1 MLINIYQETGTDSS
15 APVATDISLRFPAV
29 NAFYVEWKRKAFDS
43 GSFRVRIPTGLVERL
58 WPTKFLVEIADRIA
72 SSPTTRV
79 IPEIGVVFKI
89 KTHKGSDGE
98 YTELS
103 GVFGEGI
110 WGFTNTTRG
119 TGSSYGGWYIDQP
132 SGTKVLSAMLNSTG
146 DKYMTGLPRYTK
158 VMLEYE
164 NWGGRTRYTFGSP
177 TVMED
182 AIYDLCK
189 KNDRLFRAPLFKAES
204 GLYQLMPRTQ
214 AIFDNTGYVFS
225 EANGNVLSA
234 DFEHDT
240 STQASLLKGFNAE
253 AKRESSAKCA
263 GHKWQTTYAFEW
275 NEDVSDLMGNETTQ
289 EACDAAAALRSYN
302 YNSTPTMSIDVS
314 AEDYRDKW
322 DLGDRVTYDVLGYT
336 GTEIITEVDESYSGS
351 DVSIGVTIGAASPTR
366 MQRLNKNVGK
376 SYT

>member
-1 MLINIYQETGTDSS
+1 MLINIYQEKGPDNN
-15 APVATDISLRFPAV
+15 APVATDISLRFAAV

-43 GSFRVRIPTGLVERL
+43 GTFAVRIPTGLVERL
-58 WPTKFLVEIADRIA
+58 WPTKFLIEIADRIA
-72 SSPTTRV
+72 TSPTTRV

-132 SGTKVLSAMLNSTG
+132 SGTKALSAMLNNTG
-146 DKYMTGLPRYTK
+146 HKYMTGLPKYTK
-158 VMLEYE
+158 VMLGYE

-189 KNDRLFRAPLFKAES
+189 KNDRLFRAPLFETES
-204 GLYQLMPRTQ
+204 GLYQLMPQTQ
-214 AIFDNTGYVFS
+214 PIYDNTGYVFS
-225 EANGNVLSA
+225 EENGNVLSA

-240 STQASLLKGFNAE
+240 STQASWLKGFNPD
-253 AKRESSAKCA
+253 AKRESMAKCT
-263 GHKWQTTYAFEW
+263 GHRWQTTYAFEW
-275 NEDVSDLMGNETTQ
+275 NENVSDLMGNETTQ
-289 EACDAAAALRSYN
+289 EACDSAAALRSYS
-302 YNSTPTMSIDVS
+302 YNSTPTMRLDVS
-314 AEDYRDKW
+314 AEDYRSKW

-336 GTEIITEVDESYSGS
+336 GTEIITEVNESYSGS

-376 SYT
+376 PYT

>member
-1 MLINIYQETGTDSS
+1 MLINIYQETGPDNT
-15 APVATDISLRFPAV
+15 APVATDIFLKFAAV
-29 NAFYVEWKRKAFDS
+29 NAFYVEWKRRAFDS
-43 GSFRVRIPTGLVERL
+43 GTFAVRIPTGLVEQL

-72 SSPTTRV
+72 TSPTTRV

-119 TGSSYGGWYIDQP
+119 TGSSFGGWYIDQP
-132 SGTKVLSAMLNSTG
+132 SGTKVLSAMLNNTG
-146 DKYMTGLPRYTK
+146 DKYMTGLPKYTK

-177 TVMED
+177 TVVED

-189 KNDRLFRAPLFKAES
+189 KNDRLFRAPLFKTEI
-204 GLYQLMPRTQ
+204 GLYQLMPQTQ
-214 AIFDNTGYVFS
+214 PIYDNTAYVFS

-240 STQASLLKGFNAE
+240 STQASWLKGFNPD
-253 AKRESSAKCA
+253 AKRESMAKCT
-263 GHKWQTTYAFEW
+263 GHEWQTTYAFEW
-275 NEDVSDLMGNETTQ
+275 NENVSDLMGNETTQ
-289 EACDAAAALRSYN
+289 EACDSAAALRSYN
-302 YNSTPTMSIDVS
+302 YNSTPTMSLDVS
-314 AEDYRDKW
+314 AEDYRTKW

-336 GTEIITEVDESYSGS
+336 GTEIITEVNESYSGS
-351 DVSIGVTIGAASPTR
+351 DVSIGVTIGSSSPTR

>member
-1 MLINIYQETGTDSS
+1 MLINIYRETGPDSS
-15 APVATDISLRFPAV
+15 APVATDISLKFAAV
-29 NAFYVEWKRKAFDS
+29 NAFYVEWKRRAFDS
-43 GSFRVRIPTGLVERL
+43 GTFAVRIPTGLVEQL
-58 WPTKFLVEIADRIA
+58 WPTKFLIEIADRIA
-72 SSPTTRV
+72 TAPTTRV

-132 SGTKVLSAMLNSTG
+132 SGAKVLSAMLNARG
-146 DKYMTGLPRYTK
+146 QNYMTGLPKYTK
-158 VMLEYE
+158 AMLEHE

-189 KNDRLFRAPLFKAES
+189 KNDRLFRAPLFKTEI
-204 GLYQLMPRTQ
+204 GLYQLTPQTQ
-214 AIFDNTGYVFS
+214 PIYDNTGYVFS

-240 STQASLLKGFNAE
+240 STQASWLKGFNPD
-253 AKRESSAKCA
+253 AKRESMAKCT
-263 GHKWQTTYAFEW
+263 GHEWQTTYAFEW
-275 NEDVSDLMGNETTQ
+275 NENVSDLMGNETTQ
-289 EACDAAAALRSYN
+289 GACDSAAALRSYN
-302 YNSTPTMSIDVS
+302 YNSTPTMRLDVS
-314 AEDYRDKW
+314 AEDYRSRW
-322 DLGDRVTYDVLGYT
+322 DLGDRVSYDVLGYT
-336 GTEIITEVDESYSGS
+336 GTEIITEVNESYSGS

>member
-1 MLINIYQETGTDSS
+1 M
-15 APVATDISLRFPAV
+15 V
-29 NAFYVEWKRKAFDS
+29 
-43 GSFRVRIPTGLVERL
+43 
-58 WPTKFLVEIADRIA
+58 
-72 SSPTTRV
+72 
-79 IPEIGVVFKI
+79 PEIGVVFKI
-89 KTHKGSDGE
+89 KTHKGGDGE

-204 GLYQLMPRTQ
+204 GLYQLMPQTQ

-225 EANGNVLSA
+225 EENGNVLSA

-314 AEDYRDKW
+314 AEDYRTKW
-322 DLGDRVTYDVLGYT
+322 DLGDRVAYDVLGYT
-336 GTEIITEVDESYSGS
+336 GTEIITGVNESYSGS

>member
-1 MLINIYQETGTDSS
+1 MLINIYQETGPDNN
-15 APVATDISLRFPAV
+15 APVATDISLRFAAV

-43 GSFRVRIPTGLVERL
+43 GSFTVRIPTGLVEQL

-72 SSPTTRV
+72 TSPTTRV

-132 SGTKVLSAMLNSTG
+132 SGTKVLSAMLSSTG

-158 VMLEYE
+158 TMLEYE

-189 KNDRLFRAPLFKAES
+189 KNDRLFRAPLFKAER
-204 GLYQLMPRTQ
+204 GLYQIMPHTQ

-240 STQASLLKGFNAE
+240 STQASWLKGFNPE
-253 AKRESSAKCA
+253 AKRESMAKCS

-275 NEDVSDLMGNETTQ
+275 NENVSDLMGNETTQ

-302 YNSTPTMSIDVS
+302 YNSTPTMRLDVS

-322 DLGDRVTYDVLGYT
+322 DLGDRVAYDVLGYT
-336 GTEIITEVDESYSGS
+336 GTEIITEINESYSGS

>member
-1 MLINIYQETGTDSS
+1 MLINIYQETGSDSS
-15 APVATDISLRFPAV
+15 APVATDILLRFPAV
-29 NAFYVEWKRKAFDS
+29 NAFYVEWKRRAFDS

-72 SSPTTRV
+72 TAPTTRV
-79 IPEIGVVFKI
+79 VPEIGVVFKI

-132 SGTKVLSAMLNSTG
+132 SGTKALSAMLNSTG
-146 DKYMTGLPRYTK
+146 DKYMTGLPKYTK
-158 VMLEYE
+158 MMLEYE
-164 NWGGRTRYTFGSP
+164 DWGGRTRYTFGSP

-189 KNDRLFRAPLFKAES
+189 KNDRLFRVPLFKAES

-214 AIFDNTGYVFS
+214 AVFDNTGYVFS
-225 EANGNVLSA
+225 EANSNVLSA

-240 STQASLLKGFNAE
+240 STQASLLRAFNAE

-263 GHKWQTTYAFEW
+263 GHRWQTTYAFEW

-314 AEDYRDKW
+314 TEDYRTKW
-322 DLGDRVTYDVLGYT
+322 DLGDRVAYDVLGYT
-336 GTEIITEVDESYSGS
+336 GTEIITEVNESYSGS

-366 MQRLNKNVGK
+366 MQRLNRNVGK

>member
-1 MLINIYQETGTDSS
+1 MLINIYQETGPDNT
-15 APVATDISLRFPAV
+15 APVATDISLRFAAV
-29 NAFYVEWKRKAFDS
+29 NAFYVEWKRRAFDS
-43 GSFRVRIPTGLVERL
+43 GTFAVRIPTGLVEQL
-58 WPTKFLVEIADRIA
+58 WPTKFLIEIADRIA
-72 SSPTTRV
+72 TSPTTRV

-132 SGTKVLSAMLNSTG
+132 SGTKVLSAMLNNMG
-146 DKYMTGLPRYTK
+146 DKYMTGLPKYTK

-177 TVMED
+177 TVVED

-189 KNDRLFRAPLFKAES
+189 KNNRLFRAPLFKTEN
-204 GLYQLMPRTQ
+204 GLFQLMPQTQ
-214 AIFDNTGYVFS
+214 PIYDNTGYVFS

-240 STQASLLKGFNAE
+240 STQASLLKGFNPD
-253 AKRESSAKCA
+253 AKRESMAKCT
-263 GHKWQTTYAFEW
+263 GHEWQTTYAFEW
-275 NEDVSDLMGNETTQ
+275 NENVSDLMGNETTQ

-302 YNSTPTMSIDVS
+302 YNSTPTMRLDVS
-314 AEDYRDKW
+314 AEDYRSRW
-322 DLGDRVTYDVLGYT
+322 DLGDRVAYDVLGYT
-336 GTEIITEVDESYSGS
+336 GTEIITEVNESYSGS

>member
-1 MLINIYQETGTDSS
+1 MLINIYQETGPDSS

-43 GSFRVRIPTGLVERL
+43 GSFTVRIPTGLVERL

-72 SSPTTRV
+72 TSPTTRV

-132 SGTKVLSAMLNSTG
+132 SGAKVLSAMLNSTG

-158 VMLEYE
+158 TMLAYE

-189 KNDRLFRAPLFKAES
+189 KNDRLFRTPLFKAES
-204 GLYQLMPRTQ
+204 GLYQLMPHTQ

-336 GTEIITEVDESYSGS
+336 GTEIITEVNESYSGS

>member
-1 MLINIYQETGTDSS
+1 MLINIYQETGPDNN
-15 APVATDISLRFPAV
+15 APVATDISPRFAAV

-43 GSFRVRIPTGLVERL
+43 GTFAVRIPTGLVEQL

-72 SSPTTRV
+72 TSPTTRV

-132 SGTKVLSAMLNSTG
+132 SGTKVLSAMLNNTG
-146 DKYMTGLPRYTK
+146 DKYMTGLPKYTK
-158 VMLEYE
+158 TMLQYE

-177 TVMED
+177 TVVED

-189 KNDRLFRAPLFKAES
+189 KNNRLFRAPLFKTEI
-204 GLYQLMPRTQ
+204 GLYQLMPQTQ
-214 AIFDNTGYVFS
+214 PIYDNTGYVFS

-240 STQASLLKGFNAE
+240 STQASWLKGFNPD
-253 AKRESSAKCA
+253 AKRESMAKCT
-263 GHKWQTTYAFEW
+263 GHEWQTTYAFEW
-275 NEDVSDLMGNETTQ
+275 NENVSDLMGNETTQ
-289 EACDAAAALRSYN
+289 EACDSAAALRSYN
-302 YNSTPTMSIDVS
+302 YNSTPTMSLDVS
-314 AEDYRDKW
+314 AEDYRSKW

-336 GTEIITEVDESYSGS
+336 GTEIITEVNESYSGS

>member
-1 MLINIYQETGTDSS
+1 MLINIYQETGPDDS

-72 SSPTTRV
+72 TSPTTRV

-132 SGTKVLSAMLNSTG
+132 SGAKVLSAMLNSTG

-158 VMLEYE
+158 TMLAYE

-336 GTEIITEVDESYSGS
+336 GTEIITEVNESYSGS

>member
-1 MLINIYQETGTDSS
+1 MLINIYQETGPDDS

-72 SSPTTRV
+72 TSPTTRV

-158 VMLEYE
+158 TMLAYE

-204 GLYQLMPRTQ
+204 GLYQLMPHTQ

-336 GTEIITEVDESYSGS
+336 GTEIITEVNESYSGS
-351 DVSIGVTIGAASPTR
+351 DVSIGVTIGSASPTR

>member
-1 MLINIYQETGTDSS
+1 MLINIYQETGPDDS

-72 SSPTTRV
+72 TSPTTRV

-158 VMLEYE
+158 TMLAYE

-204 GLYQLMPRTQ
+204 GLYQLMPHTQ

-322 DLGDRVTYDVLGYT
+322 DLGDRVAYDVLGYT
-336 GTEIITEVDESYSGS
+336 GTEIITEVNESYSGS

>member
-1 MLINIYQETGTDSS
+1 MLINIYQEKGPDAD
-15 APVATDISLRFPAV
+15 APVATDISLRFAAV

-43 GSFRVRIPTGLVERL
+43 GTFAVRIPTGLVERL
-58 WPTKFLVEIADRIA
+58 WPTKFIVEIADRIA
-72 SSPTTRV
+72 TSPTTRV

-89 KTHKGSDGE
+89 KTHKGGDGE

-146 DKYMTGLPRYTK
+146 DKYMTGLPKYTK

-182 AIYDLCK
+182 AIFDLCK

-204 GLYQLMPRTQ
+204 GLYQLMPQTQ

-240 STQASLLKGFNAE
+240 STQASWLKGFNRD
-253 AKRESSAKCA
+253 AKRESMAKCS
-263 GHKWQTTYAFEW
+263 GHKWNTTYAFEW

-302 YNSTPTMSIDVS
+302 YNSTPTMSLAVS
-314 AEDYRDKW
+314 AEDYRTKW

-336 GTEIITEVDESYSGS
+336 GTEIITEVSESYSGS

-376 SYT
+376 PYT

>member
-1 MLINIYQETGTDSS
+1 MLINIYQETGPDSS

-43 GSFRVRIPTGLVERL
+43 GSFTVRIPTGLVERL

-72 SSPTTRV
+72 TSPTTRV

-204 GLYQLMPRTQ
+204 GLYQIMPRTQ

-302 YNSTPTMSIDVS
+302 YNSTPTMRLDVS

-322 DLGDRVTYDVLGYT
+322 DLGDRVAYDVLGYT
-336 GTEIITEVDESYSGS
+336 GTEIITEVNESYSGS

>member
-1 MLINIYQETGTDSS
+1 MLINIYQETGPDNS
-15 APVATDISLRFPAV
+15 APVATDISLRFAAV

-43 GSFRVRIPTGLVERL
+43 GSFTVRIPTGLVEQL

-72 SSPTTRV
+72 TSPTTRV
-79 IPEIGVVFKI
+79 DPEIGVVFKI

-158 VMLEYE
+158 VMLEHE

-302 YNSTPTMSIDVS
+302 YNSTPTMSLDVS

-322 DLGDRVTYDVLGYT
+322 DLGDRVAYDVLGYT
-336 GTEIITEVDESYSGS
+336 GTEIITEVNESYSGS

>member
-1 MLINIYQETGTDSS
+1 MLINIYQETGPDSD

-43 GSFRVRIPTGLVERL
+43 GSFTVRIPTGLVERL

-72 SSPTTRV
+72 TSPTTRV
-79 IPEIGVVFKI
+79 VPEIGVVFKI

-164 NWGGRTRYTFGSP
+164 NWGGHTRYTFGSP

-204 GLYQLMPRTQ
+204 GLYQLMPQTQ
-214 AIFDNTGYVFS
+214 AIYDNTGYVFS

-240 STQASLLKGFNAE
+240 STQASWLKGFNPE
-253 AKRESSAKCA
+253 AKRDSMAKCA

-314 AEDYRDKW
+314 AEDYRTKW
-322 DLGDRVTYDVLGYT
+322 DLGDRVAYDVLGYT
-336 GTEIITEVDESYSGS
+336 GTEIITEVNESYSGS